1 MAAEQWVEKAMR
13 RLTELTDLRTGRI
26 FDRTFKAVARID
38 GSELKFRRFARA
50 ADIEEL
56 SDLNA
61 ELTFA
66 LLFIGLGFS
75 VAFEPTGDSGPDL
88 SASRDG
94 LSAHVEVKRF
104 RRRTIASPH
113 LPVTTQ
119 DPLAFRPY
127 GQPAKDT
134 DKVRSEL
141 YKKFRQVA
149 SQYGILAV
157 WCDNDEMEFLEHQ
170 FAVDDMRRD
179 AEANLR
185 RIPESVL
192 FSIFAGNWRSCATGQ
207 EVYCRPFRALVEPFQ
222 TWADDLELV
231 SVRDCTGEAVKRLS
245 SPDT

>member
-1 MAAEQWVEKAMR
+1 MAAEQWAEKAIR
-13 RLTELTDLRTGRI
+13 RLTELTDHRTGRV

-88 SASRDG
+88 SVSRDG

-104 RRRTIASPH
+104 RQRTSATPQP
-113 LPVTTQ
+113 PVTPD
-119 DPLAFRPY
+119 DPLVFRPY
-127 GQPAKDT
+127 GQPEKDT

-149 SQYGILAV
+149 NQYGILAV
-157 WCDNDEMEFLEHQ
+157 WCDNDDMEFLEHR

-179 AEANLR
+179 AEANLQ
-185 RIPESVL
+185 RIPENVL
-192 FSIFAGNWRSCATGQ
+192 FSIFGGNWRSCTTGQ
-207 EVYCRPFRALVEPFQ
+207 EVYCRPFRPLVEPFR

-231 SVRDCTGEAVKRLS
+231 SVRDCVGKAVKKLLG
-245 SPDT
+245 PNT